1 MKVFPDLEV
10 KMEDLTIDGPRVVY
24 KWMLTGTNTG
34 PDGTGKPV
42 RISGYE
48 EWRLT
53 QNGLIAESQG
63 HFDEAAYREQ
73 LLGSY

>member
-1 MKVFPDLEV
+1 
-10 KMEDLTIDGPRVVY
+10 
-24 KWMLTGTNTG
+24 
-34 PDGTGKPV
+34 
-42 RISGYE
+42 
-48 EWRLT
+48 LT